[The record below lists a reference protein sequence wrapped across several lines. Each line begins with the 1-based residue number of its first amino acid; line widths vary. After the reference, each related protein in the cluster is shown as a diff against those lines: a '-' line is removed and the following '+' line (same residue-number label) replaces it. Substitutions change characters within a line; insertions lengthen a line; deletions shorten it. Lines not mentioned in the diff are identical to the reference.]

1 MEKGATA
8 RSNGFTISDNKL
20 LLSSNSDDI
29 VRLMKQKLHHPH
41 PHHRQSSDEE
51 VFSSKIW
58 MDIRR
63 DRPVDA
69 GGANEAAVV
78 SRDDAASSSSSS
90 TYARSCTNSQQPFD
104 ILAPSYSTTTSTPY
118 KSLGGGGMAAAFPF
132 TSAQW
137 KELERQ
143 AMIYKYMI
151 SSVPVP
157 PNLLFP
163 LSRTHNYSPSS
174 LVYNGGGYSKN
185 GDLEPG
191 RCKRTDGKKWRC
203 SREVAP
209 GHKYCERHLHR
220 GRPRSRKPVE
230 LAKNDVVLLPNKK
243 TRLQQLHLPIST
255 PTTSLHLA
263 ASATTTTT
271 LPKSD
276 PTISSYKGFN
286 RDMGFGFANEGSS
299 IYGSTPIFH
308 QDYYMDQLQL
318 NMLPYNP
325 TMEIGSQAT
334 GFIDAW
340 STDNLNTNNQNN
352 NGSNEYSL
360 SWMNR
365 GDFSPSLDLSIAM
378 AAGNFIDSEMG
389 NVRMGADH
397 EENTIKDS
405 DSSMP
410 IPVFWEPFGRGG
422 PLAEAL
428 QVTSPRECSIGT
440 PATTVSSPSG
450 VVYNNNNSNSRT
462 LFSQSD
468 GSVCN
473 SPTFVVPPSEV
484 GFHRFS

>member
-1 MEKGATA
+1 MEKGATV
-8 RSNGFTISDNKL
+8 RTNGFNISDNKL
-20 LLSSNSDDI
+20 LLSDDI

-41 PHHRQSSDEE
+41 PHHSSDEE
-51 VFSSKIW
+51 VFPPSKIW
-58 MDIRR
+58 MDIHR
-63 DRPVDA
+63 DRPIDG
-69 GGANEAAVV
+69 GGAVV
-78 SRDDAASSSSSS
+78 GRDDAASSSSCS
-90 TYARSCTNSQQPFD
+90 TYARSCTNNSQPFD
-104 ILAPSYSTTTSTPY
+104 ILGPSYSTFTTTPPY

-132 TSAQW
+132 TCAQW

-163 LSRTHNYSPSS
+163 LSTTTDNYSPSS

-243 TRLQQLHLPIST
+243 TRLQHLPIST

-263 ASATTTTT
+263 ASATTTTTTT

-286 RDMGFGFANEGSS
+286 RDMGFGFANASEGSS
-299 IYGSTPIFH
+299 IYDSTPIFH

-325 TMEIGSQAT
+325 TMEIGPQAT

-340 STDNLNTNNQNN
+340 STDNLNTNNQTN

-378 AAGNFIDSEMG
+378 AAGNFIDSDMA
-389 NVRMGADH
+389 NVRMGAADQ

-405 DSSMP
+405 NSSMP
-410 IPVFWEPFGRGG
+410 SPVFWEPFGRGG

-450 VVYNNNNSNSRT
+450 VVYNNNNSNSRA

-473 SPTFVVPPSEV
+473 SPTFAVPTSEV
-484 GFHRFS
+484 AFHRFS

>member
-1 MEKGATA
+1 M
-8 RSNGFTISDNKL
+8 D
-20 LLSSNSDDI
+20 
-29 VRLMKQKLHHPH
+29 LHRH
-41 PHHRQSSDEE
+41 
-51 VFSSKIW
+51 
-58 MDIRR
+58 
-63 DRPVDA
+63 RPVDA
-69 GGANEAAVV
+69 GGANEAAAVG
-78 SRDDAASSSSSS
+78 RDDPSS
-90 TYARSCTNSQQPFD
+90 
-104 ILAPSYSTTTSTPY
+104 SYSTTTTAPPY

-132 TSAQW
+132 TCAQW

-163 LSRTHNYSPSS
+163 LSRTDNYSPSS

-230 LAKNDVVLLPNKK
+230 LAKNDAVLLPNKK
-243 TRLQQLHLPIST
+243 TRLQHQHLPIST

-263 ASATTTTT
+263 AASATTTTTT

-325 TMEIGSQAT
+325 TMEIGPQAT

-410 IPVFWEPFGRGG
+410 SPVFWEPFGRGG

-450 VVYNNNNSNSRT
+450 VVYNNNNNSNSRT
-462 LFSQSD
+462 D
-468 GSVCN
+468 HGSVCN
-473 SPTFVVPPSEV
+473 SPTF
-484 GFHRFS
+484 HRFS